1 MNKMSIETLNFFQKT
16 VPIAPL
22 KLQVCVCCMHFTVN
36 YAQILQELRLL
47 NLSLSY
53 ILVILIYYNILVHC
67 IVAV

>member
-1 MNKMSIETLNFFQKT
+1 MNKMSIETLNFFKKT

-53 ILVILIYYNILVHC
+53 IPCHFDL
-67 IVAV
+67 